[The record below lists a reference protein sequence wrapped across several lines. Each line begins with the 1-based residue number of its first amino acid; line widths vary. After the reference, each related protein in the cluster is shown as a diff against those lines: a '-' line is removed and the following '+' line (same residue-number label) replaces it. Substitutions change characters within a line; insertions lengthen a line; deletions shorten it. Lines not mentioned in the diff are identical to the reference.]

1 MQCPSAAG
9 DTVACS
15 GFVSQGAPEA
25 LLEGLGNRFRETGTP
40 RDLTVLFGGG
50 PGDWATKGLN
60 HLGQEGMIRRAIGS
74 HYGQTPMIAE
84 LVLANKIEGY
94 AFPMGAISR
103 MFQQVS
109 RH

>member
-1 MQCPSAAG
+1 
-9 DTVACS
+9 
-15 GFVSQGAPEA
+15 VSQGAPEA

-103 MFQQVS
+103 MFHQVS